1 MRALTA
7 DIGLKSRW
15 RDMASKY
22 GEPLTHAAWKGWP
35 LRIGHF
41 ASSGKLENL
50 VAAED
55 AVLVWFGGKTSVT
68 LHEHREKKIE
78 RQRFVRHTGGIDFL
92 PKHTQFE
99 EVTWEGQAS
108 DCISVSFDAA
118 ATERLFGKETAFD
131 PAGLR
136 MAQADAH
143 IVDLVQRLHE
153 QAQTGQPW
161 GSLYVES
168 LSLTLATYVYGRYGG
183 PILSALSE
191 QSLPTRQSELLIAFV
206 EDHLGDNLRLT
217 DLAALVAYSPDHFA
231 RLFKHTFRL
240 SPYQYI
246 LRRRVERAKLLLR
259 SRVHSIAEVAVLCG
273 FGSQAHLH
281 AAFKARTGVT
291 PGTYRRG

>member
-1 MRALTA
+1 
-7 DIGLKSRW
+7 
-15 RDMASKY
+15 MASKY
-22 GEPLTHAAWKGWP
+22 GEPLTHTAWKGWP

-41 ASSGKLENL
+41 AGSGKLEGL

-55 AVLVWFGGKTSVT
+55 AVLVWSGGRSSVT
-68 LHEHREKKIE
+68 LHERREKKVE
-78 RQRFVRHTGGIDFL
+78 RHRFVRHAGAIDFL
-92 PKHTQFE
+92 PKHTTFE
-99 EVTWEGQAS
+99 EVTWEGQECE
-108 DCISVSFDAA
+108 CISVAFGAA
-118 ATERLFGKETAFD
+118 ATERLFGKRTAFD
-131 PAGLR
+131 PASLR
-136 MAQADAH
+136 MTQADAH

-153 QAQTGQPW
+153 QARAGQPW
-161 GSLYVES
+161 GPLYVES
-168 LSLTLATYVYGRYGG
+168 LSLALATYVYGRYGG
-183 PILSALSE
+183 PIGSVPSE
-191 QSLPTRQSELLIAFV
+191 QSLPTRQSDLLIAFV

-259 SRVHSIAEVAVLCG
+259 SRAHSIAEVAVLCG

-291 PGTYRRG
+291 PGAYRKG